1 MNKFWKNILFTF
13 LTFLVIFLVTYL
25 SGSFKLVFNSYK
37 VNESIYSEVYYVNSQ
52 ERYIYFVA
60 SEEAYFVNKG
70 KTIICDVTYEDKFI
84 TLANTDE
91 EFEYKTFVFDAE
103 RIFSLKD
110 NCYFTRLESLN
121 EE

>member
-1 MNKFWKNILFTF
+1 MKS
-13 LTFLVIFLVTYL
+13 IF
-25 SGSFKLVFNSYK
+25 SIQIFKLVFNSYK